1 MTREN
6 KEHKKTVSF
15 VKQFD
20 YKGLIY
26 GLDLFPEPIQLNF
39 NKKANFPTIPGV
51 CASILLFFLVLVYG
65 IQKFNKLIFR

>member
-6 KEHKKTVSF
+6 KEQSKPVTS
-15 VKQFD
+15 VKRFD
-20 YKGLIY
+20 FKGLIY

-39 NKKANFPTIPGV
+39 NKKANIPTIPGV

-65 IQKFNKLIFR
+65 L